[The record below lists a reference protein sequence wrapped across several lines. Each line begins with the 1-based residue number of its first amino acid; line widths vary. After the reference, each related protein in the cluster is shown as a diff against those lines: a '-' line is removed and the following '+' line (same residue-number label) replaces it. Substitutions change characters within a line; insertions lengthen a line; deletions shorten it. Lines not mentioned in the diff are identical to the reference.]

1 MLKTLKVYSL
11 VIITSTLITLYL
23 IEAFLLVSQ
32 HKRSLEY
39 KMAIYKKKT
48 GSDYDLRSIIEVFE
62 DEKKGDED
70 VAIRYLPQI
79 LLKNN
84 INLQNKN
91 LFPLSGISKTKT
103 IFCNEEGYFAFY
115 NSDRYGFNNPDIVW
129 ENSNINAVII
139 GGSFVHGSCVNRP
152 NDISSVIRNTTNT
165 NVINLGYR
173 GNGPLTEYAT
183 LKEYF
188 IRGTKNIIWIHY
200 ENEIENLKDELKN
213 PILKNYLS
221 NNNFSQKL
229 IFKQKEIDKAN
240 KNLMNYLY
248 NTEVRTLKQNK
259 KDMNKKN
266 RILKF
271 VRFDNLKKLIKNHFN
286 KSNSQDKK
294 LPYDYFSEILRKVKI
309 FADKNGSNFYF
320 IYLPELK
327 NLDKRKLNEIKVITN
342 DLGINFINLKN
353 ELFDSLENPQELFSF
368 ETGVHFNVNGYNKL
382 AQKIIE
388 LTKLK

>member
-11 VIITSTLITLYL
+11 VIITSALITLYL
-23 IEAFLLVSQ
+23 IEAFLLASQ
-32 HKRSLEY
+32 HKKSLEY
-39 KMAIYKKKT
+39 KIAIYKKKT
-48 GSDYDLRSIIEVFE
+48 GLDYDLRSIVEVFE
-62 DEKKGDED
+62 DEKKNGED

-79 LLKNN
+79 LLKDN

-129 ENSNINAVII
+129 EDSDIDAIII

-188 IRGTKNIIWIHY
+188 IKGTNNIIWIHY
-200 ENEIENLKDELKN
+200 ENEIEILKDELKN
-213 PILKNYLS
+213 PILKNYLI
-221 NNNFSQKL
+221 NDNFSQKL
-229 IFKQKEIDKAN
+229 IYKQEEIDRAN
-240 KNLMNYLY
+240 KDLMNYLY

-259 KDMNKKN
+259 KDMSKKN
-266 RILKF
+266 KILKF
-271 VRFDNLKKLIKNHFN
+271 VRFDNLKRLIKNYFN
-286 KSNSQDKK
+286 KSNLQDKN
-294 LPYDYFSEILRKVKI
+294 LPYNYFSKILKKVKI

-320 IYLPELK
+320 VYLPELK
-327 NLDKRKLNEIKVITN
+327 NLDKKNFEEIKVITN
-342 DLGINFINLKN
+342 DLGINLIDLKN
-353 ELFDSLENPQELFSF
+353 ELFDNLENPQKLFSF
-368 ETGVHFNVNGYNKL
+368 ETGGHLNVNGYNKL
-382 AQKIIE
+382 ANKIIE